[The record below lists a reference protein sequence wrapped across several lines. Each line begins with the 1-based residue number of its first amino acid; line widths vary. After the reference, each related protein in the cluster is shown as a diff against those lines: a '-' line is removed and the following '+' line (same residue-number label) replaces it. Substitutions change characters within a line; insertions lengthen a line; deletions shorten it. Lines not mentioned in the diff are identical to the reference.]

1 MAMIDCTLDESVALV
16 TLNNGENR
24 FNPEFLKAYLSV
36 LDEIEQQ
43 TEARTLVVQSAH
55 EKIFSNGIDLEW
67 LVPIIQKGDI
77 PAAKE
82 FFYLLNKL
90 LLRLVTYPAV
100 TIAAITGHAF
110 AGGAIMACAFDFRM
124 MRSDRGFLCIPEVD
138 LGIPFLPGMN
148 AILAKAIPHYKL
160 EEMQYT
166 GCRLTAEECER
177 HHIVRKAC
185 HISELRDETMA
196 FARGLNK
203 NRAIVHEMKMRLNRP
218 VIHAIEVEDVPYIES
233 GKFNIG

>member
-1 MAMIDCTLDESVALV
+1 MANIDFTLDETVAVVALSD
-16 TLNNGENR
+16 GENR
-24 FNPEFLKAYLSV
+24 FNPDFLNGFLDV
-36 LDEIEQQ
+36 LDAIEHK
-43 TEARTLVVQSAH
+43 TEARTLVVHSTH

-77 PAAKE
+77 PAAKD
-82 FFYLLNKL
+82 FFFLLNKL

-110 AGGAIMACAFDFRM
+110 AGGAIMACTFDFRL
-124 MRSDRGFLCIPEVD
+124 MRSDRGFLCVPEVD

-166 GCRLTAEECER
+166 GCRLTAEDCER

-185 HISELRDETMA
+185 HIADLLDETLA
-196 FARGLNK
+196 FARSLNK

-218 VIHAIEVEDVPYIES
+218 IIQAIEVEDVPYIES

>member
-1 MAMIDCTLDESVALV
+1 MAKIDYTLDESVAV
-16 TLNNGENR
+16 VALNEGENR
-24 FNPEFLKAYLSV
+24 FNPDFLNTFLTV

-43 TEARTLVVQSAH
+43 TEARTLAVHSTHA
-55 EKIFSNGIDLEW
+55 KIFSNGIDLEW
-67 LVPIIQKGDI
+67 LVPVIQKGDI
-77 PAAKE
+77 PAAKD
-82 FFYLLNKL
+82 FFFLLNKL

-110 AGGAIMACAFDFRM
+110 AGGAIMACTFDFRL
-124 MRSDRGFLCIPEVD
+124 MRSDRGFLCLPEVD

-185 HISELRDETMA
+185 HISDLLEETLT
-196 FARGLNK
+196 FARSLNK
-203 NRAIVHEMKMRLNRP
+203 KRAIVQEMKRRLNRP
-218 VIHAIEVEDVPYIES
+218 IIQAIEVDDVSYIES

>member
-1 MAMIDCTLDESVALV
+1 MAKIDFTLDESVAVVALRD
-16 TLNNGENR
+16 GENR
-24 FNPEFLKAYLSV
+24 FNPDFLDAFLGI
-36 LDEIEQQ
+36 LDDIEQK
-43 TEARTLVVQSAH
+43 TDARTLVVHSTH

-77 PAAKE
+77 KAAKD
-82 FFYLLNKL
+82 FFFLLNKL
-90 LLRLVTYPAV
+90 LLRLVTFPTV

-110 AGGAIMACAFDFRM
+110 AGGAIMACAFDFRL
-124 MRSDRGFLCIPEVD
+124 MRSDRGFLCLPEVD

-166 GCRLTAEECER
+166 GCRLTADECAQ

-185 HISELRDETMA
+185 HISELLEETMT
-196 FARGLNK
+196 FARSLNK

-218 VIHAIEVEDVPYIES
+218 IIQAIEMEDVPFIES

>member
-1 MAMIDCTLDESVALV
+1 MANIDYTLDETVAVVAL
-16 TLNNGENR
+16 NDGENR
-24 FNPEFLKAYLSV
+24 FNPDFLNGFLNV
-36 LDEIEQQ
+36 LDEIEHK
-43 TEARTLVVQSAH
+43 TEARTLVVHSTH

-67 LVPIIQKGDI
+67 LVPIIQRGDI
-77 PAAKE
+77 PAAKD
-82 FFYLLNKL
+82 FFFLLNKL
-90 LLRLVTYPAV
+90 LLRLVTYPAI

-110 AGGAIMACAFDFRM
+110 AGGAIMACTFDFRL
-124 MRSDRGFLCIPEVD
+124 MRSDRGFLCLPEVD

-160 EEMQYT
+160 EDMQYT

-177 HHIVRKAC
+177 HRIIRKAC
-185 HISELRDETMA
+185 HISDLLDETLA
-196 FARGLNK
+196 FARSLNK

-218 VIHAIEVEDVPYIES
+218 IIHAIEVEDVPYIES

>member
-1 MAMIDCTLDESVALV
+1 MANFDYTLDESIAVVAL
-16 TLNNGENR
+16 NDGENR
-24 FNPEFLKAYLSV
+24 FNPDFLNGFLDV
-36 LDEIEQQ
+36 LDVIEHK
-43 TEARTLVVQSAH
+43 TEARTLVVHSTH

-67 LVPIIQKGDI
+67 LVPIIQKGDV
-77 PAAKE
+77 PAAKD
-82 FFYLLNKL
+82 FFFLLNKL
-90 LLRLVTYPAV
+90 LLRLVTYPAI

-110 AGGAIMACAFDFRM
+110 AGGAIMACPFDFRL
-124 MRSDRGFLCIPEVD
+124 MRSDRGFLCVPEVD

-185 HISELRDETMA
+185 HISELLDETLA
-196 FARGLNK
+196 FARSLNK
-203 NRAIVHEMKMRLNRP
+203 KRAIVHEMKMRLNRP
-218 VIHAIEVEDVPYIES
+218 IIQAIEVEDVPYIES
-233 GKFNIG
+233 GKYNIG

>member
-1 MAMIDCTLDESVALV
+1 MGMIDFTLDESVAV
-16 TLNNGENR
+16 VALNSGENR
-24 FNPEFLKAYLSV
+24 FNPEFLNAFLKM
-36 LDEIEQQ
+36 LDDIEQQ
-43 TEARTLVVQSAH
+43 TAARTVVVHSTH

-67 LVPIIQKGDI
+67 LVPIIQKGDV
-77 PAAKE
+77 PAAKD

-90 LLRLVTYPAV
+90 FLRLVTYPAITV
-100 TIAAITGHAF
+100 AAITGHAF
-110 AGGAIMACAFDFRM
+110 AGGAILACAFDFRL
-124 MRSDRGFLCIPEVD
+124 MRSDRGFLCVPEVD

-185 HISELRDETMA
+185 HISELLEETLA

-203 NRAIVHEMKMRLNRP
+203 NRAIVHEMKRRLNRP
-218 VIHAIEVEDVPYIES
+218 IIQAIEVEDVPYIES

>member
-1 MAMIDCTLDESVALV
+1 MALIDYTLDESVAVVALKD
-16 TLNNGENR
+16 GENR
-24 FNPEFLKAYLSV
+24 FNPEFINTFLEV
-36 LDEIEQQ
+36 LDTVEND
-43 TEARTLVVQSAH
+43 TDARTLVVYSTH

-77 PAAKE
+77 PAAKD
-82 FFYLLNKL
+82 FFFLLNKM
-90 LLRLVTYPAV
+90 LLRLVTYPMV
-100 TIAAITGHAF
+100 TIAGISGHAF
-110 AGGAIMACAFDFRM
+110 AGGAIMACTFDFRM
-124 MRSDRGFLCIPEVD
+124 MRSDRGFLCLPEVD

-148 AILAKAIPHYKL
+148 AILAKAIPRPKL
-160 EEMQYT
+160 EDMQYT

-185 HISELRDETMA
+185 HIDDLMDETLT

-218 VIHAIEVEDVPYIES
+218 IIQAIEVEDVPYIES

>member
-1 MAMIDCTLDESVALV
+1 MAMIDYTLDDSVAV
-16 TLNNGENR
+16 IAMNSGENR
-24 FNPEFLKAYLSV
+24 FNPDFLNAFLNV
-36 LDEIEQQ
+36 LDEIEHQ
-43 TEARTLVVQSAH
+43 TEARTIVVHSRH
-55 EKIFSNGIDLEW
+55 EKIWSNGIDLEW

-77 PAAKE
+77 PAAKD

-100 TIAAITGHAF
+100 TIAALSGHAF
-110 AGGAIMACAFDFRM
+110 AGGAIMACTYDFRL
-124 MRSDRGFLCIPEVD
+124 MRSDRGFLCVPEVD

-166 GCRLTAEECER
+166 GCRLTAEDCEK

-185 HISELRDETMA
+185 HIDDLMNETLA
-196 FARGLNK
+196 FARSLNK

-218 VIHAIEVEDVPYIES
+218 IIQAIEVEDVPYIES

>member
-1 MAMIDCTLDESVALV
+1 MGMIDFTLDESVAV
-16 TLNNGENR
+16 VSLNSGENR
-24 FNPEFLKAYLSV
+24 FNPEFLNAFLKM
-36 LDEIEQQ
+36 LDDIEQQ
-43 TEARTLVVQSAH
+43 TEARTVVVHSAH

-67 LVPIIQKGDI
+67 LVPIIQKGDV
-77 PAAKE
+77 PAAKD

-90 LLRLVTYPAV
+90 FLRLVTYPAITV
-100 TIAAITGHAF
+100 AAITGHAF
-110 AGGAIMACAFDFRM
+110 AGGAILACAFDFRL
-124 MRSDRGFLCIPEVD
+124 MRSDRGFLCVPEVD

-185 HISELRDETMA
+185 HISELLEETLA

-203 NRAIVHEMKMRLNRP
+203 NRAIVHEMKRRLNRP
-218 VIHAIEVEDVPYIES
+218 IIQAIEVEDVPYIES